1 MYDVIYMVVE
11 VMSSE
16 FATCSWMGWDE
27 AIIAKWETRTG
38 SGYLAIAIKVIVGY
52 SFFIEISF

>member
-1 MYDVIYMVVE
+1 MYDVIDIIGE
-11 VMSSE
+11 VTLSE
-16 FATCSWMGWDE
+16 FATCSWMGFDE